1 MHNARKENLMKN
13 KKKFTFL
20 ALALAAGMIL
30 GACNPVQPNP
40 SSSAGQDESSSSSS
54 SSEEQVTLVS
64 IAVTAPTKVAY
75 TTADTA
81 LDLAGMVVTATYSDQ
96 STQVITTGYTVST
109 VDFSTAGEKTVT
121 VSYEGKTDSFKITV
135 ANQKFTVKFVVDGV
149 EVQTGLVE
157 DGQLAVYNGQTPTK
171 AADTQAPKYRF
182 IGWDKDLTQPITADT
197 TFTAQ
202 FQAYASEI
210 VVDDFESYSETG
222 LMKEAGWA
230 AYGYDN
236 ASQSWT
242 TNTNASVSLATN
254 SVEGSKALRF
264 DAYNNNVTYM
274 FAKTFEAGQ
283 RYDKAANAFRFRMM
297 VPSIDQVRIIMY
309 ADSVTVAGQT
319 MTPWFKY
326 VLNPTSSEYVEYTIP
341 VTDSGWR
348 TFGKSEEGQSMAEVA
363 TAAGIHPD
371 DIVDHISKIEFYVQ
385 GNDGIGGQK
394 YIAFMDS
401 VKFVTL
407 DNPQKAEVETMK
419 QYSRYTGLLND
430 GHTVRIDLGA
440 NNTAT
445 ATVVDMETPQQIP
458 GTVAIDAQKNMTFT
472 SADSGATLVY
482 KAALKNGGQS
492 MKFVSANGA
501 FAQAVANVD
510 LNAVQVVDNYDQYTK
525 DGQAY
530 CQDHMDMD
538 ARSGCRGAY
547 FSEYYSG
554 GSHDYETFG
563 GDGWVLMGK
572 GSDGSQ
578 LKLKTD
584 GGHSGN
590 NYVCMKNSGSFA
602 MRYLQWGLFDGTS
615 EQNSFRG
622 SKFSFWAKT
631 NGLVKSFKVYM
642 YSQTKPRNATKDEQV
657 KSQTF
662 TQTAAIGQWK
672 HFEIDLNPALTYY
685 GFMVFMEKT
694 GSSDAYLYLDDVE
707 VYTANP
713 YAKYEAPAPAKELKR
728 GMYFMGKIND
738 LVAANLEIKD
748 NGAVELA
755 APGLGMNVQGT
766 YAINDDDVTMTF
778 GQTTYVAT
786 IANDYSK
793 LAFKSVNG
801 SDMVAAGLKNLSF
814 DAVDFAEN
822 AEFYEND
829 GKMYYDGNTDESTI
843 SGARGAYF
851 CDRYASGTPSPVG
864 GSGWALLG
872 TGDQIKLDKED
883 SVDGKQ
889 CITFKRSSGANIRYM
904 QWELYKGTAKERTGV
919 NKFTIFLKNP
929 AANELKVKIYVF
941 KNKQV
946 TPSNQ
951 TDRVEKE
958 ITLAANQG
966 WTPYQLD
973 LNLTGKYYGYGLYT
987 YQGASNTYL
996 KVDAAYFSGPDS
1008 DPTLSFFAK
1017 KDLTL
1022 TGTTNAGAAS
1032 IKFGEN
1038 GKAFLT
1044 CEAAGFNNVE
1054 GTYTMTQGASG
1065 QTCVIKI
1072 GDNTLTGVYAVNP
1085 TQNYK
1090 VTFTVTEAG
1099 GQFAALVAANTVF
1112 SN

>member
-1 MHNARKENLMKN
+1 MDHND
-13 KKKFTFL
+13 
-20 ALALAAGMIL
+20 I
-30 GACNPVQPNP
+30 
-40 SSSAGQDESSSSSS
+40 
-54 SSEEQVTLVS
+54 
-64 IAVTAPTKVAY
+64 
-75 TTADTA
+75 
-81 LDLAGMVVTATYSDQ
+81 
-96 STQVITTGYTVST
+96 
-109 VDFSTAGEKTVT
+109 
-121 VSYEGKTDSFKITV
+121 
-135 ANQKFTVKFVVDGV
+135 
-149 EVQTGLVE
+149 
-157 DGQLAVYNGQTPTK
+157 
-171 AADTQAPKYRF
+171 
-182 IGWDKDLTQPITADT
+182 
-197 TFTAQ
+197 
-202 FQAYASEI
+202 
-210 VVDDFESYSETG
+210 
-222 LMKEAGWA
+222 
-230 AYGYDN
+230 
-236 ASQSWT
+236 
-242 TNTNASVSLATN
+242 
-254 SVEGSKALRF
+254 
-264 DAYNNNVTYM
+264 
-274 FAKTFEAGQ
+274 
-283 RYDKAANAFRFRMM
+283 
-297 VPSIDQVRIIMY
+297 
-309 ADSVTVAGQT
+309 ADS
-319 MTPWFKY
+319 
-326 VLNPTSSEYVEYTIP
+326 
-341 VTDSGWR
+341 
-348 TFGKSEEGQSMAEVA
+348 
-363 TAAGIHPD
+363 
-371 DIVDHISKIEFYVQ
+371 
-385 GNDGIGGQK
+385 
-394 YIAFMDS
+394 
-401 VKFVTL
+401 
-407 DNPQKAEVETMK
+407 
-419 QYSRYTGLLND
+419 
-430 GHTVRIDLGA
+430 
-440 NNTAT
+440 
-445 ATVVDMETPQQIP
+445 
-458 GTVAIDAQKNMTFT
+458 
-472 SADSGATLVY
+472 
-482 KAALKNGGQS
+482 
-492 MKFVSANGA
+492 
-501 FAQAVANVD
+501 
-510 LNAVQVVDNYDQYTK
+510 
-525 DGQAY
+525 
-530 CQDHMDMD
+530 
-538 ARSGCRGAY
+538 
-547 FSEYYSG
+547 
-554 GSHDYETFG
+554 
-563 GDGWVLMGK
+563 
-572 GSDGSQ
+572 
-578 LKLKTD
+578 
-584 GGHSGN
+584 
-590 NYVCMKNSGSFA
+590 
-602 MRYLQWGLFDGTS
+602 
-615 EQNSFRG
+615 
-622 SKFSFWAKT
+622 
-631 NGLVKSFKVYM
+631 
-642 YSQTKPRNATKDEQV
+642 
-657 KSQTF
+657 
-662 TQTAAIGQWK
+662 
-672 HFEIDLNPALTYY
+672 
-685 GFMVFMEKT
+685 
-694 GSSDAYLYLDDVE
+694 YLYLDDVE

-728 GMYFMGKIND
+728 GMYFMGKING

-755 APGLGMNVQGT
+755 AQGLGMNVQGT
-766 YAINDDDVTMTF
+766 YAITDDDVTMTF

-793 LAFKSVNG
+793 LTFKSVNG
-801 SDMVAAGLKNLSF
+801 SDMVAAGLNNLSF

-973 LNLTGKYYGYGLYT
+973 LSITGKYYGYGLFT

-1054 GTYTMTQGASG
+1054 GTYTMAQGASG